1 MQQQVTS
8 LDRQAG
14 DQAASRAASLS
25 LNQLAA
31 LLNISLDGANI
42 DQRVSFTLRR
52 VQQGMAL
59 YRAGDQFGPIYA
71 IRSGTFKNVLPDANG
86 SYQVLGFPMASDV
99 LGLDGIEA
107 QHYRTE
113 AVALEDSEVA
123 IIPSPRL
130 AHLGG
135 KAGAL
140 QQFVYRLLSRQLARE
155 HTQMWLLGSLGAES
169 RVAAF
174 LLILGERYAR
184 RGYSD
189 TRFNLRMTRLDL
201 GSFLGLTQETVSRAL
216 SRFDQAGAIQ
226 VRNKE
231 VRILDAE
238 RLHQIVAH
246 ARYAS

>member
-123 IIPSPRL
+123 IIPFPRL
-130 AHLGG
+130 A
-135 KAGAL
+135 
-140 QQFVYRLLSRQLARE
+140 R
-155 HTQMWLLGSLGAES
+155 LGAEMDDPVEV
-169 RVAAF
+169 RPELLQTIVAF
-174 LLILGERYAR
+174 ILVLAPAVYYSAELANNYAEIIKRLPDEIKMVGVVASPDGSALKRGERSGKFVDAAKL
-184 RGYSD
+184 GAELAEEL
-189 TRFNLRMTRLDL
+189 LR
-201 GSFLGLTQETVSRAL
+201 
-216 SRFDQAGAIQ
+216 AGAD
-226 VRNKE
+226 
-231 VRILDAE
+231 RIL
-238 RLHQIVAH
+238 
-246 ARYAS
+246 ASV